1 MCDLNCFF
9 FFEIYIEKSSAMTYL
24 FPELCLLM
32 PNEDTVEIANI
43 ILLLILTHGIP

>member
-1 MCDLNCFF
+1 
-9 FFEIYIEKSSAMTYL
+9 MTYL